1 MSVSSGVLAVSD
13 APAWVD
19 QPVINE
25 KLKLNEGQVEALLF
39 MMEVLR
45 DPHNLKQVAEIK
57 ENCEDE
63 DFYGYARVLW
73 EEFAEHEQHALWVA
87 PSYGGVFT
95 THERKVLQGNA

>member
-25 KLKLNEGQVEALLF
+25 KLKLSEGQVEAVLK

-45 DPHNLKQVAEIK
+45 EPDNLLQLHEIK
-57 ENCEDE
+57 LAVLDARYEEARCYWDEFSED
-63 DFYGYARVLW
+63 
-73 EEFAEHEQHALWVA
+73 EQHALWVA

-95 THERKVLQGNA
+95 THERKVLQGNT